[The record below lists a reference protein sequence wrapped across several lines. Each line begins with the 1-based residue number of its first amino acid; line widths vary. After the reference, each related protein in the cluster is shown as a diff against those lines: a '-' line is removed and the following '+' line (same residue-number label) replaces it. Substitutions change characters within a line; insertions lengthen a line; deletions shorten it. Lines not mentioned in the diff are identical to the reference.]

1 MWFNHLTPEVLEQV
15 VDKFICELQAQLDK
29 KGVSLEVDPSAHAW
43 IAEKGYDKEM
53 GARPMSRVIQEHL
66 KKTLANE
73 ILFGKLASGGSV
85 KVTADGKDG
94 LQFDYDS
101 KNETVEG

>member
-1 MWFNHLTPEVLEQV
+1 
-15 VDKFICELQAQLDK
+15 
-29 KGVSLEVDPSAHAW
+29 
-43 IAEKGYDKEM
+43 M

-73 ILFGKLASGGSV
+73 ILFGKLARGGSV
-85 KVTADGKDG
+85 KVSANDKDG
-94 LQFDYDS
+94 LTFDYDS

>member
-1 MWFNHLTPEVLEQV
+1 
-15 VDKFICELQAQLDK
+15 
-29 KGVSLEVDPSAHAW
+29 
-43 IAEKGYDKEM
+43 M

-85 KVTADGKDG
+85 KVTADGTDG